1 MADKVNMSL
10 DDIIGPN
17 RSQRGGS
24 GGARD
29 RSQDRGRDRV
39 SRGGGPFRNR
49 AALDRGRNRPAPY
62 SRPLRQLPDEW
73 QHDRCRRGLGRG
85 AGPVTGGKLLLS
97 NLAFGVSDED
107 VQQLFA
113 EFGPLKKAG
122 VHYDRSGRSLGTGH
136 VHFARKADALEA
148 MRQYHGAPLD
158 GRPLN
163 IQLVTSQIH
172 TQRSPVQSVNRGG
185 VTPHRGS
192 GGLGGGM
199 PSRARGGSRATGRD
213 TGRNSQQQISAEELD
228 AQLDAY
234 NSMRSTKR
242 LDAQVNTGG
251 ALRGTKKWDS
261 QKDAY
266 NPMGGT
272 EELDA
277 QLDASDAMM
286 DTS

>member
-29 RSQDRGRDRV
+29 RSQDRV

-192 GGLGGGM
+192 GGLGGG
-199 PSRARGGSRATGRD
+199 SRATGRG